1 MGYAFRKVTS
11 FQVFLVLFLTG
22 IGLFMFIPIVFLFNH
37 AFKPQTELYMFPPTI
52 FVQDPTWGNFE
63 ALFIHAAAGA
73 IPFSRFLFNSV
84 FVAVVVLGSVVIV
97 STLAGY
103 VLSKHRFHFKS
114 AIMTMVMLSLIIVP
128 EMIVIPRYLVVSGL
142 GLNDTYFAHI
152 LPYVASSIGVFLMKQ
167 FIDQIP
173 SEIMDAAKLDGARD
187 LKIFSRI
194 VIPLTAPAVATICI
208 ITFQL
213 VYRDIITSTYYIT
226 KDSLRTMA
234 YYAQSFT
241 INIPGVAS
249 ASVQAAISL
258 LMFLPNVILFILFQ
272 RRMIETMLH
281 SGVK

>member
-1 MGYAFRKVTS
+1 MAHAFRKVAS

-52 FVQDPTWGNFE
+52 FVQDPTWNNFE
-63 ALFIHAAAGA
+63 ALFIHAAAGT

-103 VLSKHRFHFKS
+103 VLSKHNFHFKS

-152 LPYVASSIGVFLMKQ
+152 LPFVASSIGVFLMKQ

-173 SEIMDAAKLDGARD
+173 NEIMDAAKLDGAKD

-194 VIPLTAPAVATICI
+194 VIPLTAPAVATVCI

-249 ASVQAAISL
+249 ASVQAAILL